1 MTLNALY
8 IEEKLVFI
16 NKCLLKSRFNFI
28 TFVFRKIL
36 NNKMLDIQKIR
47 ADFPILSRTVNG
59 KPLVYFDNGATSQK
73 PQIVIDAISNY
84 YQEINANI
92 HRGVHTLSQLATD
105 AYEVSRGK
113 IQSHINAK
121 FAHEVIFTAGTT
133 HGINAVANGFASL
146 LKSGDE
152 VLVSAMEH
160 HSNIVPWQMLC
171 EKTGAVLKVIPMN
184 ENGEL
189 IMAEYDKLLSDKT
202 KIVTVNHISNALGTI
217 NPIKYMIDKAHE
229 FGAAILID
237 GAQAVPHLKP
247 DVQEL
252 DCDFYVFSGHKIC
265 GPTGTG
271 ILYGKEA
278 WLNKLPPYQ
287 GGGEMIKEVT
297 FEKTTY
303 AELPHKFEAGT
314 PNIAGGIAL
323 GTAVDY
329 MNSVG
334 FDNIQEQEKELVE
347 YGTKRLLEIEGLR
360 IFGTAKEKT
369 SVISFNI
376 EGIHPYDIGTI
387 IDKLGIAVRTGHH
400 CAQPIMDFF
409 KIPGTIRASFAFYN
423 TKEEIDL
430 MVEAVK
436 RAKLMLS

>member
-1 MTLNALY
+1 M
-8 IEEKLVFI
+8 F
-16 NKCLLKSRFNFI
+16 
-28 TFVFRKIL
+28 
-36 NNKMLDIQKIR
+36 DIQKIR
-47 ADFPILSRTVNG
+47 ADFPILSRQVNG
-59 KPLVYFDNGATSQK
+59 KPLVYFDNGATTQK
-73 PQIVIDAISNY
+73 PQVVIDAIATY

-105 AYEVSRGK
+105 AYEASRTK
-113 IQSHINAK
+113 IQNHINAQ
-121 FAHEVIFTAGTT
+121 FAHEVLFTSGTT
-133 HGINAVANGFASL
+133 HSVNLVANGFASI
-146 LKSGDE
+146 LKAGDE
-152 VLVSAMEH
+152 VLVSALEH

-171 EKTGAVLKVIPMN
+171 EKTGAVLRVIPMN
-184 ENGEL
+184 EKGEL
-189 IMAEYDKLLSDKT
+189 VMAEYDQLLSDKT

-217 NPIKYMIDKAHE
+217 NPIKYMIDKAHQ
-229 FGAAILID
+229 FGAAVFID

-247 DVQEL
+247 NVQEL
-252 DCDFYVFSGHKIC
+252 DCDFYAFSGHKIC

-314 PNIAGGIAL
+314 PNIAGGIVL

-334 FDNIQEQEKELVE
+334 FENIQKQELELLNYATEQ
-347 YGTKRLLEIEGLR
+347 LLAIEGLK
-360 IFGTAKEKT
+360 IYGTAEEKT

-376 EGIHPYDIGTI
+376 DGIHPYDIGTI
-387 IDKLGIAVRTGHH
+387 VDKLGIAVRTGHH
-400 CAQPIMDFF
+400 CAQPIMNFF
-409 KIPGTIRASFAFYN
+409 EIPGTIRASFAFYN
-423 TKEEIDL
+423 TKEEIDS

-436 RAKLMLS
+436 KAKMMLS

>member
-1 MTLNALY
+1 
-8 IEEKLVFI
+8 
-16 NKCLLKSRFNFI
+16 
-28 TFVFRKIL
+28 
-36 NNKMLDIQKIR
+36 MLDIQKIR
-47 ADFPILSRTVNG
+47 ADFPILSQKVNG

-73 PQIVIDAISNY
+73 PQVVIDAISKY

-105 AYEVSRGK
+105 AYEISRGK
-113 IQSHINAK
+113 IQNHINAK
-121 FAHEVIFTAGTT
+121 HAHEVIFTSGTT
-133 HGINAVANGFASL
+133 HGINAIANGFASI
-146 LKSGDE
+146 LKVGDE
-152 VLVSAMEH
+152 VLVSALEH

-171 EKTGAVLKVIPMN
+171 EKTGATLKVIPMN

-189 IMAEYDKLLSDKT
+189 ILSEFDKLLSEKT

-229 FGAAILID
+229 VGAAVLID

-247 DVQEL
+247 DVQQL

-278 WLNKLPPYQ
+278 WLTKLPPYQ
-287 GGGEMIKEVT
+287 GGGEMIATVT

-303 AELPHKFEAGT
+303 ADLPHKFEAGT
-314 PNIAGGIAL
+314 PNIAGGIVL
-323 GTAVDY
+323 GTAIDY
-329 MNSVG
+329 LNAIG
-334 FDNIQEQEKELVE
+334 FENIAAYEHELLE
-347 YGTKRLLEIEGLR
+347 YGTKRLLEIEGLK
-360 IFGTAKEKT
+360 IFGTTKAKT

-409 KIPGTIRASFAFYN
+409 KIPGTLRASFAFYN
-423 TKEEIDL
+423 TKEEIDVL
-430 MVEAVK
+430 VAALKKAQM
-436 RAKLMLS
+436 MLS

>member
-1 MTLNALY
+1 M
-8 IEEKLVFI
+8 F
-16 NKCLLKSRFNFI
+16 
-28 TFVFRKIL
+28 
-36 NNKMLDIQKIR
+36 DIQKIR
-47 ADFPILSRTVNG
+47 ADFPILSRQVNG

-73 PQIVIDAISNY
+73 PQVVIDAIATY

-105 AYEVSRGK
+105 AYEVSRAK
-113 IQSHINAK
+113 IQNHINAQ
-121 FAHEVIFTAGTT
+121 FAHEVLFTSGTT
-133 HGINAVANGFASL
+133 HSVNLVANGFASI
-146 LKSGDE
+146 LKAGDE
-152 VLVSAMEH
+152 VLVSALEH

-171 EKTGAVLKVIPMN
+171 EKTGAVLRVIPMN
-184 ENGEL
+184 EKGEL
-189 IMAEYDKLLSDKT
+189 VMAEYDQLLSDKT

-217 NPIKYMIDKAHE
+217 NPIKYMIDKAHQ
-229 FGAAILID
+229 FGAAVFID

-247 DVQEL
+247 NVQEL
-252 DCDFYVFSGHKIC
+252 DCDFYAFSGHKIF

-314 PNIAGGIAL
+314 PNIAGGIVL

-334 FDNIQEQEKELVE
+334 FENIQKQELELLNYATEQ
-347 YGTKRLLEIEGLR
+347 LLAIEGLK
-360 IFGTAKEKT
+360 IYGTAEEKT

-376 EGIHPYDIGTI
+376 DGIHPYDIGTI
-387 IDKLGIAVRTGHH
+387 VDKLGIAVRTGHH
-400 CAQPIMDFF
+400 CAQPIMNFF
-409 KIPGTIRASFAFYN
+409 EIPGTIRASFAFYN
-423 TKEEIDL
+423 TKEEIDS

-436 RAKLMLS
+436 KAKMMLS